1 MLNMYLNSYHTN
13 IKSILEENPRK
24 FLDTEIFRKNKT
36 ILTQVF
42 TKLTKFQRRKR
53 RIDNTEMAIWWNK
66 ISSY

>member
-1 MLNMYLNSYHTN
+1 MYLNSYHTN

-53 RIDNTEMAIWWNK
+53 RIDNTEMAI
-66 ISSY
+66 